1 MKAVLRVLLVLLL
14 VVFGIAAGGAAAQYP
29 AKPIR
34 LIVPFPPSGAA
45 ELAARTWSQPLGQGL
60 GQPVVIEAR
69 PGGDGVIAAEAVLKS
84 PADGY
89 TLFFGTNTA
98 MSWVPASRKAPPYD
112 PVADFTA
119 ISDVGRFGFFLF
131 TNPSVPANTVAE
143 LLAYIRANPGK
154 LNYGTGNSFSIMTT
168 AQLRIAEKLDIV
180 HVPYKG
186 DAPLT
191 IDLLG
196 GRVQMAFA
204 TPGTA
209 LPQVKDGRLRA
220 LATMLPNRSPL
231 LPEVPTTAES
241 GAHRGLGH
249 GVGRPVRTGE
259 DAARD
264 RRPPRARDGGGARAP
279 RRARRARP
287 HRVPGTE
294 LVAGGA
300 RGPGEVAARDL
311 APRRAGGRHRAR
323 VSARGPG

>member
-1 MKAVLRVLLVLLL
+1 MHTSARTLLWLLS
-14 VVFGIAAGGAAAQYP
+14 IAFAAAAPPAAAQYP

-45 ELAARTWSQPLGQGL
+45 ELAARTWSNALGQGL
-60 GQPVVIEAR
+60 GQTVVVEAR
-69 PGGDGVIAAEAVLKS
+69 PGGDGVIAADAVLKA

-98 MSWVPASRKAPPYD
+98 MSWVPATRKAPPYD

-131 TNPSVPANTVAE
+131 SSPTVPATTVAE
-143 LLAYIRANPGK
+143 LVAYIRANPGK
-154 LNYGTGNSFSIMTT
+154 LNYGTGNAFSIMTT
-168 AQLRIAEKLDIV
+168 AQFRTAEKLDIV

-209 LPQVKDGRLRA
+209 LAQVKEGKLRA
-220 LATMLPNRSPL
+220 LATLLPNRSPL
-231 LPEVPTTAES
+231 MPDVPTLAEAGLASVSLTAW
-241 GAHRGLGH
+241 GGLFGPARMPRE
-249 GVGRPVRTGE
+249 VVDRLAREMAVAMKRPDV
-259 DAARD
+259 
-264 RRPPRARDGGGARAP
+264 RDGLDRIAFEARSSSPEELAALVKSQLEIW
-279 RRARRARP
+279 RRA
-287 HRVPGTE
+287 VQ
-294 LVAGGA
+294 
-300 RGPGEVAARDL
+300 EVGIAL
-311 APRRAGGRHRAR
+311 E
-323 VSARGPG
+323 